1 MGEIKGGINKMMRK
15 DIKHI
20 KGIGFD
26 DGTDTIVKSVMESE
40 SVSYAH
46 AVRILIRI
54 GNDALGLDPGVIKVY
69 NDATYYSVRM

>member
-1 MGEIKGGINKMMRK
+1 MMRK

-26 DGTDTIVKSVMESE
+26 DVTDDIVKDVMVSE
-40 SVSYAH
+40 KVSYAQ

-54 GNDALGLDPGVIKVY
+54 AHDKLKIYPRIVERYTDVIY
-69 NDATYYSVRM
+69 NQREMGEK

>member
-1 MGEIKGGINKMMRK
+1 MMRK
-15 DIKHI
+15 DIKHV

-26 DGTDTIVKSVMESE
+26 DGTNTIVKGIMESE

-54 GNDALGLDPGVIKVY
+54 AYDTLDIHPDIIEGYTDTVYSWRKENDRV
-69 NDATYYSVRM
+69 

>member
-1 MGEIKGGINKMMRK
+1 MTRK

-26 DGTDTIVKSVMESE
+26 DGTDAIVKGVMESE

-46 AVRILIRI
+46 AVRMLIRI
-54 GNDALGLDPGVIKVY
+54 AHDKLKIYPRIIEGYTDTI
-69 NDATYYSVRM
+69 YSQRKMGEE

>member
-1 MGEIKGGINKMMRK
+1 MMRK
-15 DIKHI
+15 DVKHL

-26 DGTDTIVKSVMESE
+26 DGTDAIVKGVMESE

-54 GNDALGLDPGVIKVY
+54 AHDKLKIYPRIIEGYTDTI
-69 NDATYYSVRM
+69 YSQRKRGEE

>member
-1 MGEIKGGINKMMRK
+1 MMRK

-26 DGTDTIVKSVMESE
+26 DETDTIVKSIVESE
-40 SVSYAH
+40 GVSYAH

-54 GNDALGLDPGVIKVY
+54 AYSMLDMFPDIIKEY
-69 NDATYYSVRM
+69 TDI

>member
-1 MGEIKGGINKMMRK
+1 MIRK

-26 DGTDTIVKSVMESE
+26 DDTDTIVKGIMKSE
-40 SVSYAH
+40 NVSYAH

-54 GNDALGLDPGVIKVY
+54 AHDKLKIYPRIVEGYTDVI
-69 NDATYYSVRM
+69 YSQRVIREK

>member
-1 MGEIKGGINKMMRK
+1 MMRK

-26 DGTDTIVKSVMESE
+26 DGTDTIVTTLSNTEGI
-40 SVSYAH
+40 SYAH

-54 GNDALGLDPGVIKVY
+54 ANDTLSIYPDIIDEYKDGVY
-69 NDATYYSVRM
+69 NAKI

>member
-1 MGEIKGGINKMMRK
+1 MIRK

-26 DGTDTIVKSVMESE
+26 DDTDTIVKGIMKSE
-40 SVSYAH
+40 NVSYAH

-54 GNDALGLDPGVIKVY
+54 AHDKLKMYPRIIEGYTDTIYGYRKM
-69 NDATYYSVRM
+69 REE

>member
-1 MGEIKGGINKMMRK
+1 MMRK

-26 DGTDTIVKSVMESE
+26 DGTDTIVKGVMESE
-40 SVSYAH
+40 KVSYAH

-54 GNDALGLDPGVIKVY
+54 AHDKLKMNPRIIEGYTDTI
-69 NDATYYSVRM
+69 YSYRKMREE

>member
-1 MGEIKGGINKMMRK
+1 MMRR

-26 DGTDTIVKSVMESE
+26 DETDTIVKSIIESE
-40 SVSYAH
+40 GVSYAH

-54 GNDALGLDPGVIKVY
+54 AYDMLDMFPDIIEEY
-69 NDATYYSVRM
+69 TDI